1 MVHDH
6 PTPSAASYA
15 ESIVSNVVR
24 QIVFDLRAEVSDRTS
39 LKKLTK
45 LFVEK
50 LDGLAQTTRLFME
63 HAGRTQ
69 PSIQDVL
76 AAFPIHRIDIQDLI
90 ASERD
95 RPPLPIP
102 SRYQFPV
109 PHEEDFHMAVYGPK
123 PSDRELRIRPDN
135 IPSYHRA
142 IHPEWCMEK
151 EDVPIP
157 KPPKIVTVTEEEFRE
172 FKKPKYPWDE
182 NPDEKRKREEKDRQK
197 AKEIAHAKSR
207 NKKRYEEGITA
218 FKDTDL
224 PNFEDM
230 AFVEVFEDLEY
241 SRMLEAG
248 KNMDSVA
255 KVEKYPGSPE
265 KEVAKKD
272 ELVRKIPHILKKPK
286 PVKRSTNLLK
296 GTLPMTPLSEP
307 PKFSTP
313 EPQKKIPTPRIDTPR
328 PPPPLPMIAPN
339 FLFPILPPMP
349 TTPPARPARLKKKSE
364 AFDPSPTPKLGGYL
378 TLKIKKNLGYLDKPT
393 TPVQPVLPPLTW
405 LPERSVTPDLPTK
418 TVKLKIKFGSE
429 QLPTTPGNQA
439 VPLPHTPSSR
449 SPLKIRISSA
459 LVSSSEPRQNDY
471 GKENGEEDGTKEE
484 EQNCPICHVEY
495 EKDDNM
501 VACDKCEGWFHWH
514 CVGITV
520 EPKAAHWYCSA
531 CVKSQ
536 TKSGKRR
543 GRPSGLPDSAKK
555 AKK

>member
-69 PSIQDVL
+69 PTIQDVL
-76 AAFPIHRIDIQDLI
+76 AAFPTQRIDIQDLI
-90 ASERD
+90 ASERA
-95 RPPLPIP
+95 RPPLPIL
-102 SRYQFPV
+102 SKYQFPV
-109 PHEEDFHMAVYGPK
+109 PHEEDFHVAMYGTK
-123 PSDRELRIRPDN
+123 PSDRELRIRPEN

-142 IHPEWCMEK
+142 IHPEWSDEK
-151 EDVPIP
+151 EGVPIP
-157 KPPKIVTVTEEEFRE
+157 TTPKIVTVTEEEYEE

-182 NPDEKRKREEKDRQK
+182 NPEERKKREEKDRK
-197 AKEIAHAKSR
+197 RAEEIAHAKAR
-207 NKKRYEEGITA
+207 NKKRYEEGITV

-230 AFVEVFEDLEY
+230 VFVEVFEDLEY
-241 SRMLEAG
+241 SRKVEARELV
-248 KNMDSVA
+248 DSVA
-255 KVEKYPGSPE
+255 KVEKDPGPQK
-265 KEVAKKD
+265 KEVAQKN
-272 ELVRKIPHILKKPK
+272 EVMVRKIPHILKKPK
-286 PVKRSTNLLK
+286 PVKRSPNLLD
-296 GTLPMTPLSEP
+296 GALPMTPQPLP
-307 PKFSTP
+307 PNFVTP
-313 EPQKKIPTPRIDTPR
+313 PPQKKDPAHRIDTPR

-349 TTPPARPARLKKKSE
+349 STPPARPARLKKKSE
-364 AFDPSPTPKLGGYL
+364 AFDPSPTPKLSEHW
-378 TLKIKKNLGYLDKPT
+378 TTKIQKNLVDKPS
-393 TPVQPVLPPLTW
+393 TPIQPVLPPLTW
-405 LPERSVTPDLPTK
+405 LPERSLTPDLPTK

-439 VPLPHTPSSR
+439 VPLPQTPSSR
-449 SPLKIRISSA
+449 SPLKIRF
-459 LVSSSEPRQNDY
+459 SSELVPKPRDQDH
-471 GKENGEEDGTKEE
+471 GKENGEEDGAKEE
-484 EQNCPICHVEY
+484 EQHCRICHVEY
-495 EKDDNM
+495 QKDDNM

-520 EPKAAHWYCSA
+520 EPKAAYWYCSSCA
-531 CVKSQ
+531 KDQ
-536 TKSGKRR
+536 KKSGKRR
-543 GRPSGLPDSAKK
+543 GRPSGLPESAKK
-555 AKK
+555 ARK